1 MRGKSG
7 TPPFPIGDWGEKKL
21 CRREVVSGAEGRFS
35 FADGP
40 AGFADDN
47 FSMV

>member
-7 TPPFPIGDWGEKKL
+7 TPPLPIGDWGEKKL
-21 CRREVVSGAEGRFS
+21 CRREFVSAEGRFS

-40 AGFADDN
+40 AGFAADN